1 MIGFITIYFNIKFQN
16 FLKHIEKLN
25 VSSSMDGEFS
35 QTLIINVLEH
45 LE

>member
-1 MIGFITIYFNIKFQN
+1 MIGFITIYFNIKFQY
-16 FLKHIEKLN
+16 FLGEL
-25 VSSSMDGEFS
+25 DGKFS